1 MDMKHFL
8 KLSLLLFFS
17 VGFSQNQYSVD
28 NIPSELKADANSVV
42 RNEMVTLEI
51 ESAKELKIT
60 SEIAITVLNKNGK
73 NHIRPYVHYN
83 KSTKVKSVEALI
95 YDKDG
100 VEIKR
105 FRKRDFVDLSAVD
118 GSTLYSDERVLA
130 FNYSPAAYPYTVVFS
145 YVVETRNTA
154 FIQPFYPIG
163 NYNSSVIESHHIIN
177 YDSGVQIKHRKF
189 DPHGVITMNETG
201 NRISLVA
208 KNLKAMDSENHS
220 PRFDEFAPHVLFS
233 LDTFYLEGVLGNG
246 RDWDQFGKW
255 MYSSLLQDVSSL
267 PSGTRERMKQLV
279 AGDLTLKEKA
289 RKVYEYVQ
297 KNTRYISVQIGIGGW
312 KPMSATE
319 VDNVG
324 YGDCKA
330 LTNYTKALL
339 DAAEV
344 PSYYTV
350 VYSGSDKRN
359 ILPDF
364 SSFQGD
370 HVILAVPDAEETIWL
385 ECTSQDIPF
394 GFLGSFTDDRD
405 VLMITPEGGEI
416 AHTQSYGFSDNG
428 MSTRGLCTLDPNGNI
443 SVQAEITTT
452 GIQYYQRYRVIS
464 EKQDDKE
471 KFYKNYWEYID
482 NISINS
488 MAFENK
494 KEHIQLKESIDFEA
508 RSYPS
513 FAGDNIIFNVNVL
526 NRATY
531 IPKRYKNRERPLYLS
546 RGYVDIDEVTIVL
559 PKSYKVSTLPEPI
572 LLESKFGVYTS
583 EVKKQENGELI
594 YSRKFERYEG
604 SFPKEEYEN
613 YRKFRKKIAKNDNQ
627 KIILTNQE

>member
-1 MDMKHFL
+1 MKHL
-8 KLSLLLFFS
+8 LSLFILLFCLT
-17 VGFSQNQYSVD
+17 GFAQNEYAVD
-28 NIPSELKADANSVV
+28 KIPSDLKTNANSVV
-42 RNEMVTLEI
+42 RKEIVNLEI
-51 ESAKELKIT
+51 VSAEELKIT
-60 SEIAITVLNKNGK
+60 SEIAISVLNKNGNK
-73 NHIRPYVHYN
+73 HLQPFVNYN
-83 KSTKVKSVEALI
+83 KSTKVRSVEALV

-100 VEIKR
+100 VEIKKI
-105 FRKRDFVDLSAVD
+105 RKRDFLDLSAVD

-130 FNYSPAAYPYTVVFS
+130 FNYTPAAYPYTIVFS
-145 YVVETRNTA
+145 YTIETSNTA

-163 NYNSSVIESHHIIN
+163 NYNSSVMESQHNIDYNPGIQLK
-177 YDSGVQIKHRKF
+177 YKKF
-189 DPHGVITMNETG
+189 DPNGVIVMNESG

-233 LDTFYLEGVLGNG
+233 LDTFYLEGVMGNG
-246 RDWDQFGKW
+246 RDWNQFGKW
-255 MYSSLLQDVSSL
+255 MHSSLLQDVSSL
-267 PSGTRERMKQLV
+267 PVGTRERMKQLV
-279 AGDLTLKEKA
+279 AGDLTIKEKA

-297 KNTRYISVQIGIGGW
+297 ENTRYISVQIGIGGW
-312 KPMSATE
+312 KPMSASE
-319 VDNVG
+319 VDKVG

-350 VYSGSDKRN
+350 VYAGSDKRD

-364 SSFQGD
+364 PSLQGN

-405 VLMITPEGGEI
+405 VLMITPEGGKI
-416 AHTQSYGFSDNG
+416 AHTQSYGFKDNSLLTQG
-428 MSTRGLCTLDPNGNI
+428 TCTLDTDGNI

-452 GIQYYQRYRVIS
+452 GIQYYQRYWVLS

-471 KFYKNYWEYID
+471 KFYKNYWDYID

-488 MAFENK
+488 ITFENEK
-494 KEHIQLKESIDFEA
+494 EQVQLKEHIDFNA

-513 FAGDNIIFNVNVL
+513 FAGDNIIFNVNIL
-526 NRATY
+526 NRSTY

-546 RGYVDIDEVTIVL
+546 RGYVDVDEVTIAL
-559 PKSYKVSTLPEPI
+559 PKTYSVNTLPEPI
-572 LLESKFGVYTS
+572 RFESKFGVYTS
-583 EVKKQENGELI
+583 EVKQQEDGTLL
-594 YSRKFERYEG
+594 YSRQYELYEG
-604 SFPKEEYEN
+604 SFPKEDYEN

-627 KIILTNQE
+627 KIILTKQE